1 MEHAVEQLFVQLNE
15 RGYQGRVVPVH
26 HLRDLQEEI
35 EGRHEQ
41 GLLNDEFYQEWL
53 SGFEFKPL
61 EDLTATSLIVVA
73 VPSPQIRVDF
83 AWNGNTYSAIIP
95 PTYVGYDDTR
105 RQIQEFLAGILAPV
119 GFHTASARIP
129 LKLLAVRS
137 GLGQYGRNNICYVPG
152 IGSFFQLVAVYS
164 DLPCMQ
170 DPWQEAHMMER
181 CQDCHACRNHC
192 PSGAIPSDRFLLR
205 AERCLVFHN
214 ERSGRYPF
222 PAWIDPA
229 WHNCLIGCM
238 LCQRACPEDRDV
250 LGWVEKREE
259 FTQDETRLLLEGAE
273 LDQLPVALVDKLKRL
288 DLASSVDVLSRNL
301 GALFAQN
308 ARAKN
313 E

>member
-1 MEHAVEQLFVQLNE
+1 MEHAVEQLFVQFDV
-15 RGYQGRVVPVH
+15 RGYQGRIVPIH
-26 HLRDLQEEI
+26 HLEDLQEEI
-35 EGRHEQ
+35 EGRHAQ
-41 GLLNDEFYQEWL
+41 SLLNDEFYQEWL
-53 SGFEFKPL
+53 SSFEFKPP
-61 EDLTATSLIVVA
+61 EDMAATSLIIVA
-73 VPSPQIRVDF
+73 VPSPQVRVDF
-83 AWNGNTYSAIIP
+83 AWNGNLHSAIIP
-95 PTYVGYDDTR
+95 PTYVGYDDTL
-105 RQIQEFLAGILAPV
+105 RQVQEFLAGILAPA
-119 GFHTASARIP
+119 GFHTAPVQIP

-152 IGSFFQLVAVYS
+152 MGSFFQLVAVYS

-170 DPWQEAHMMER
+170 DPWQEARMMER
-181 CQDCHACRNHC
+181 CQNCHACRNRC

-222 PAWIDPA
+222 PAWLDPT

-250 LGWVEKREE
+250 LGWVEKGEE
-259 FTQDETRLLLEGAE
+259 FTQDETGQLLEGVR
-273 LDQLPVALVDKLKRL
+273 LDQLPVAVVDKLKRL
-288 DLASSVDVLSRNL
+288 DLADSVDVLPRNL

-308 ARAKN
+308 AKAKN